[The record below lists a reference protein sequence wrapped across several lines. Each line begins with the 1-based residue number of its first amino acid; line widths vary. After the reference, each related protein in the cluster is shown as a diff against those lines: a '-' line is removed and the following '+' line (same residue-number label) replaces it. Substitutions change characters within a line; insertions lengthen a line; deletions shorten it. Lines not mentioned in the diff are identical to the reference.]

1 MRRAPS
7 VENHIIPECLGVML
21 GLTAIGLLLQNLLQK
36 LGLKVIGGWLERT
49 ERIKL
54 PLTIATG
61 LLLGI
66 GVTLTS
72 VGAGAL
78 GVVALLA
85 LYPLR
90 LTADRLVA
98 TDIAHALPVTLVA
111 ALGHASLGH
120 LNLSI
125 LACLLLGSV
134 PGVLIASRIVIRI
147 PPTVTRTLIAIVLA
161 FVSARMLKTV

>member
-1 MRRAPS
+1 MSERGPQAGLAAPA
-7 VENHIIPECLGVML
+7 
-21 GLTAIGLLLQNLLQK
+21 GLAATVTGAAMAA
-36 LGLKVIGGWLERT
+36 GGSALAS
-49 ERIKL
+49 
-54 PLTIATG
+54 TILSLA
-61 LLLGI
+61 GI
-66 GVTLTS
+66 MSTTKAVFIAS
-72 VGAGAL
+72 